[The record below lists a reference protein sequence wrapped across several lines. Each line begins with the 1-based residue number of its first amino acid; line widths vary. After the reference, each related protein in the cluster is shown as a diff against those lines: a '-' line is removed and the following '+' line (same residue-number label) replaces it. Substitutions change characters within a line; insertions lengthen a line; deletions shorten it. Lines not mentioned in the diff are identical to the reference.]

1 MLIAFKNILGL
12 GYMEYFFCFDICAA
26 LVLFMLVIA
35 QFIRKMTKG
44 RTNMLF
50 IGLAMSVMI
59 TSILNIWDGLYGY
72 TLTISAYNLYLRYF
86 INYMYFI
93 IRNAAPVIYILY
105 ICSFLGVWHRLR
117 SSGYKFVFWIAPYAL
132 EVILL
137 TANFF
142 NKKMFYFDED
152 MLYTRGDWIISLY
165 IIAIYYII
173 LTMIIIVINRRL
185 ITSSKLMILLLF
197 LPVNG
202 LAVIVQLMYPMMRI
216 DNFATAIAVL
226 AMSIEV
232 QRPEETMDTVIGCE
246 NYNSFVTQIG
256 KIYKT
261 QDPKSLLLIRF
272 VNHAL
277 LRGSIGHDKYTLLL
291 QTIVEKLYQIDK
303 VMKCGSSVYY
313 IDQGAFAIVAP
324 GKKYEEVLDMG
335 RMLGS
340 YTQEPLKVGPL
351 EVMLDARICLVKIPD
366 EIGSYDS
373 LLNFASTFHNKIP
386 NQKRVMSLTTVADS
400 KDFRMRN
407 DMDTIINRGIAKY
420 NFQMYYQPIYSIE
433 KGKFVS
439 AEALIRLEDE
449 QYGFVSPA
457 LFIPEAEESGAIHQ
471 IGDFVLEDVCRFIG
485 SSDFEALGL
494 EYIEVNLSVG
504 QCMESDLFEK
514 IDALMEKYGVLP
526 SQINLEITET
536 GVDYDPV
543 TTDRNISLLTQKG
556 ITFSLDDYGT
566 GYSSIKRVVT
576 LPLNI
581 VKLDKSLVDDMDSP
595 LMWIVI
601 TNTVNMLKRMD
612 KKILVEGVETKR
624 ALDKFTELG
633 CDYIQGYYFSKP
645 LNESQ
650 FLKFIIS
657 KNFGVEI

>member
-1 MLIAFKNILGL
+1 ML
-12 GYMEYFFCFDICAA
+12 C
-26 LVLFMLVIA
+26 MLVIA
-35 QFIRKMTKG
+35 QIVRKMTKG

-50 IGLAMSVMI
+50 LALAVSVLL
-59 TSILNIWDGLYGY
+59 TCILNIWDGLYGVV
-72 TLTISAYNLYLRYF
+72 LTISPYNLYLRYL
-86 INYMYFI
+86 INFVYFI
-93 IRNAAPVIYILY
+93 VRNASPIIYIFY
-105 ICSFLGVWHRLR
+105 ICSFLGVWHYLVN
-117 SSGYKFVFWIAPYAL
+117 SKVMMLMFSVPYL
-132 EVILL
+132 VDVLLLL
-137 TANFF
+137 TNFF
-142 NKKMFYFDED
+142 NKKMFYFDD
-152 MLYTRGDWIISLY
+152 NMAYTRGSWIVTLY
-165 IIAIYYII
+165 AVAIYYIVMVM
-173 LTMIIIVINRRL
+173 LVIIRNRKL
-185 ITSSKLMILLLF
+185 ITSSKLLLLLLF
-197 LPVNG
+197 LPING
-202 LAVIVQLMYPMMRI
+202 FAVIVQLFYPNMRI
-216 DNFATAIAVL
+216 DNFATAIAIF
-226 AMSIEV
+226 AMAIEV
-232 QRPEETMDTVIGCE
+232 QRPEETMDTIIGCE
-246 NYNSFVTQIG
+246 NYNSFINQIG

-261 QDPKSLLLIRF
+261 ADPKALLLLRF
-272 VNHAL
+272 VNHNM
-277 LRGSIGHDKYTLLL
+277 LRGSIGHEKYTMLLH
-291 QTIVEKLYQIDK
+291 TITEKVYRLDK
-303 VMKCGSSVYY
+303 VMKCGSLVYY
-313 IDQGAFAIVAP
+313 IEQGAFAIVASA
-324 GKKYEEVLDMG
+324 KKYEELLDMG

-340 YTQEPLKVGPL
+340 YMQEPLKLGQL
-351 EVMLDARICLVKIPD
+351 EVMLDTRICLVKIPD
-366 EIGSYDS
+366 EISNYDS
-373 LLNFASTFHNKIP
+373 LLNFTATFHNKLP
-386 NQKRVMSLTTVADS
+386 DTKRVMSLASVADS

-485 SSDFEALGL
+485 SNDFASLGL
-494 EYIEVNLSVG
+494 EYIEINLSVA
-504 QCMESDLFEK
+504 QCIESDLYEK
-514 IDALMEKYGVLP
+514 IDALMEKYGVKP

-543 TTDRNISLLTQKG
+543 TTDRNISLLSNKG

-595 LMWIVI
+595 LMWTVI
-601 TNTVNMLKRMD
+601 THTVSMLKRMN
-612 KKILVEGVETKR
+612 KKILVEGVENER
-624 ALDKFTELG
+624 ALNKFTELG

-650 FLKFIIS
+650 FLKFVIG